1 MEYSQIEI
9 LFIADNHHE
18 GELTKKMLKKNNLV
32 NKLKYIDD
40 GAEAL
45 DFIFSKGA
53 YADRNH
59 LSNIRLVML
68 DIKLPNVEGLEILRQ
83 IKSNEQTKSIPVL
96 MLIPSP
102 EEKGIIESYRPG
114 VNSYIVKPVSFE
126 SFNKAVAELGFCW
139 MILNQDTNL

>member
-1 MEYSQIEI
+1 
-9 LFIADNHHE
+9 
-18 GELTKKMLKKNNLV
+18 MLKKNNLV

-83 IKSNEQTKSIPVL
+83 IKSNEQTKSIPVVIL
-96 MLIPSP
+96 TSSQ
-102 EEKGIIESYRPG
+102 EEKDIIEGYRPG
-114 VNSYIVKPVSFE
+114 VTSYILKPVSFE

-139 MILNQDTNL
+139 MILNQNANL